1 MGFIQYHLSM
11 NDRFLQWCRSIRSI
25 SQNGLAFT
33 KDSFDKERYEQLRSV
48 ADEML
53 ASCTDIPVEKIKSL
67 LSSEKGYATPKVDVR
82 GGVFRGDK
90 ILLVRERSDNAWTL
104 PGGWADVNESP
115 SESIVR
121 EIREESGFKTK
132 CVKLA
137 AVYDR
142 DKHAHTP
149 FFFSVY
155 KLFFICKLIGGKPEK
170 TIETDGVAFFAEDG
184 LPNLS
189 ETRVTPS
196 QIQMVFRHHRNIA
209 LPAEF
214 D

>member
-11 NDRFLQWCRSIRSI
+11 NDRFLQWCRSIQSI

>member
-1 MGFIQYHLSM
+1 M
-11 NDRFLQWCRSIRSI
+11 NKRFLQWCRSIQAI

-33 KDSFDKERYEQLRSV
+33 KDPFDKERYEQLKTV
-48 ADEML
+48 ASEML
-53 ASCTDIPVEKIKSL
+53 ASCADIQTEKIKHL
-67 LSSEKGYATPKVDVR
+67 FSSEKGYATPKVDVR
-82 GGVFRGDK
+82 GGVFKEAK

-104 PGGWADVNESP
+104 PGGWADMNESP

-121 EIREESGFKTK
+121 EIREESGFLTK
-132 CVKLA
+132 CAKLA

-149 FFFSVY
+149 FYYSVY
-155 KLFFICKLIGGKPEK
+155 KLFFICDLIGGKPEK
-170 TIETDGVAFFAEDG
+170 TIETDGVAFFSEDS

-189 ETRVTPS
+189 ETRVTPG
-196 QIQMVFRHHRNIA
+196 QIQMLFRHHRNIA